1 MKYFDIT
8 FSILIIIITLPL
20 FLIVSIL
27 IKIDSKGP
35 IFFLQK
41 RVGYNGELFN
51 LIKFRGM
58 YVDAKTRFPE
68 YYERENKI
76 SLDDKFHVKND
87 KRITSVGKFIRK
99 TSIDELPNFINV
111 LLGNMRIVGPR
122 PEIPDVFEN
131 YGEFKEIYITFVP
144 GITSYSKVYGRDELE
159 KGKTLELDF
168 KYLEKRNFFSDL
180 KIIIKTARVVL
191 FPRNVY

>member
-1 MKYFDIT
+1 MKYFDKT
-8 FSILIIIITLPL
+8 FSLLVILTTLPI
-20 FLIVSIL
+20 FIIVSIM
-27 IKIDSKGP
+27 IIIDSKGP

-41 RVGYNGELFN
+41 RVGYQGKLFN

-68 YYERENKI
+68 YYERENNI

-87 KRITSVGKFIRK
+87 KRVTAIGKFIRK

-111 LLGNMRIVGPR
+111 LIGDMKIVGPR

-131 YGEFKEIYITFVP
+131 YGEFKKKYVSFLP
-144 GITSYSKVYGRDELE
+144 GITSYSKVYGRDNLE
-159 KGKTLELDF
+159 KGKTLDLDF
-168 KYLEKRNFFSDL
+168 KYLENRSFLSDI
-180 KIIIKTARVVL
+180 KIIIMTARVVL
-191 FPRNVY
+191 FPKNVY